1 MVDAADLKSASR
13 KGVWVRVPPSAV
25 NQPHRNSKNED
36 HKSKIRKRYHFG
48 ILIFYLLSLN
58 NFTFL

>member
-25 NQPHRNSKNED
+25 RIRPWPNTLVSNFDLMLQCAIDKSAERDNNSPQE
-36 HKSKIRKRYHFG
+36 RQ
-48 ILIFYLLSLN
+48 LW
-58 NFTFL
+58 